1 MEEVSNLMGS
11 HDGGEDGVLGPT
23 QQQLLRPDKAKEPAT
38 CTRDWSDGSDLFSQG
53 ISSLDQDLVL

>member
-1 MEEVSNLMGS
+1 MEEATNLMGS

-38 CTRDWSDGSDLFSQG
+38 CTRDY
-53 ISSLDQDLVL
+53 